1 MALKDILTIVMS
13 PAEEGAFA
21 AAEYLA
27 KRWNAHS
34 SILYLARQ
42 PEAIIGDPAYTAT
55 LWAAVAQKAADA
67 AAEEFAEVKARV
79 NRMEGLNEVRRED
92 VFVGT
97 VEDVTARHAMHA
109 DITVIQAP
117 ETMHADAAFEA
128 ALFRSGR
135 PVLLVPANWRGT
147 SIGKRIAVA
156 WKPKREAARAVAD
169 AAPFL
174 TEAQQVTVIT
184 VDAEAED
191 GGRAAGRDIA
201 TNLARK
207 GVAVELRNIDGK
219 GQPAEAAL
227 LDEAGALQADL
238 IVMGGYGHSRLRQF
252 VFGGVTRAL
261 SRKSPI
267 PVLLSH

>member
-1 MALKDILTIVMS
+1 MVKDILTIVMS
-13 PAEEGAFA
+13 PAEEGAFC

-42 PEAIIGDPAYTAT
+42 PEGIIGDPAYTAT
-55 LWAAVAQKAADA
+55 LWAAVAEAAGDA
-67 AAEEFAEVKARV
+67 SAREFEQVKSRV
-79 NRMEGLNEVRRED
+79 DRMEGLNEVRRES
-92 VFVGT
+92 VFLGT
-97 VEDVTARHAMHA
+97 IEEVATRQAMYA
-109 DITVIQAP
+109 DITILQAP
-117 ETMHADAAFEA
+117 DNVHKDAAFEA

-135 PVLLVPANWRGT
+135 PVLVVPPTWREG
-147 SIGKRIAVA
+147 SIGKRIVVA

-169 AAPFL
+169 ASSFL
-174 TEAQQVTVIT
+174 DEAEQVTVIT
-184 VDAEAED
+184 VDAQAEE

-201 TNLARK
+201 ANLARK
-207 GVAVELRNIDGK
+207 GVAVELRNVDGM
-219 GQPAEAAL
+219 GEPAETAL
-227 LDEAGALQADL
+227 LNEASALEADL
-238 IVMGGYGHSRLRQF
+238 IVMGAYGHSRLREF